1 MSFDIDISAR
11 LGSFD
16 LAARFTAGPG
26 LTALFGASGIGKTSI
41 LDMVA
46 GIARP
51 DNGRIVV
58 AGRVL
63 FDSAAGIDVPPEAR
77 HAGYVFQDGRLFVH
91 RRVRANLLYGWKRAA
106 PADRWIGF
114 DEVVDLLGIGHLLDR
129 WPATLSGGEAQRVA
143 IGRALLSGARFLLM
157 DEPLAS
163 LDAPRKREIIEVIV
177 RLRDELMLPILY
189 VSHDAA
195 EVTALATQRID
206 LDAIAPRAEVTV
218 DPRWAA
224 VDGYFNAQLLR
235 RDAVLDAAL
244 AANAAAGLPAHDV
257 APNQG
262 KLLALLVQMSG
273 ARRIL
278 EIGTLGGVS
287 TIWLARA
294 AGTSGQVVTLEADAR
309 HAEVARANIVHAG
322 LAARVDL
329 RVGAALDT
337 LPQLADTAPFDLVFI
352 DADKQHNPDYLRWA
366 LELSHPGTII
376 IADNVVRDGA
386 VADAAST
393 DARVHGVRD
402 MLAMLAAEPRLDATA
417 LQTVGVKGWDGFA
430 IAIVKAPPTA

>member
-16 LAARFTAGPG
+16 LAAQFSTGPG
-26 LTALFGASGIGKTSI
+26 LTALFGTSGIGKTSI

-51 DNGRIVV
+51 DRGHIVV
-58 AGRVL
+58 ADRVL

-106 PADRWIGF
+106 PTDRWIGF
-114 DEVVDLLGIGHLLDR
+114 DEVVELLGIGHLLDR

-163 LDAPRKREIIEVIV
+163 LDGPRKREIIEVIV
-177 RLRDELMLPILY
+177 RLRDELKLPILY
-189 VSHDAA
+189 VSHDEA
-195 EVTALATQRID
+195 EVAALATQRID
-206 LDAIAPRAEVTV
+206 LDAVVPRVEVTAAAS
-218 DPRWAA
+218 WAA
-224 VDGYFNAQLLR
+224 VDDYFAAQFLPL
-235 RDAVLDAAL
+235 DAALDAAL

-273 ARRIL
+273 AKRIL

-294 AGTSGQVVTLEADAR
+294 AGAEGTVVTLEADAR
-309 HAEVARANIVHAG
+309 HAEVARANIAAAG
-322 LAARVDL
+322 LVDRVDL

-337 LPQLADTAPFDLVFI
+337 LPMLAGAAPFDLVFI
-352 DADKQHNPDYLRWA
+352 DADKPNNPAYLRWA
-366 LELSHPGTII
+366 LQLSRPGTVI

-386 VADAAST
+386 VIDAASA

-402 MLAMLAAEPRLDATA
+402 MLALIAAEPRLDATA
-417 LQTVGVKGWDGFA
+417 LQTVGSKGWDGFA
-430 IAIVKAPPTA
+430 IAIVKAVPAA